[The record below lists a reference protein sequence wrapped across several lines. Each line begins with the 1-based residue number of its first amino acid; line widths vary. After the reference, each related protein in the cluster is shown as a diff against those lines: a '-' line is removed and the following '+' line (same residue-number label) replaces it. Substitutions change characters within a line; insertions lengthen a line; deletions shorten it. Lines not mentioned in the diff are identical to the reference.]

1 MKNTRTS
8 TGIKKKIVAG
18 FLILLTLIFVS
29 VLSVIKIST
38 KLSPPDP
45 GLSSSVAKLT
55 ITSNL
60 LSSIVQSD
68 GHARAFINTGDS
80 IYFDNYN
87 FQDKVTRQLID
98 SLILTSISNTNQYLR
113 ILIVDSLL
121 DLKRTTFNNFFIL
134 RNKNQIKR
142 PVDFGR
148 IVLNYSDSVKVP
160 NRTISKIVT
169 HQYPTAPEKKTGFLS
184 RIWSGIT
191 GKKKVDST
199 NFSGPVLDVKYD
211 TVLTYKAVRDT
222 TLSQVKTQLKKI
234 EERENLARQ
243 QANEREMMLIRADMD
258 IMNEIRAVLLLYE
271 KEEIEKAI
279 KVTEKSRALLDNL
292 WYTAFLLAA
301 LGLLATAGF
310 IIMIWKDLARSAF
323 YRRQSEEARALAESL
338 LKVKEQFLANMS
350 HEIRTPLTSII
361 GFSERL
367 SETSIDQEQSRYVR
381 YITSSSEHLL
391 ELINDLLD
399 FSRIG
404 SGKLTLDAR
413 SFNLSD
419 LFEEAFETLAPKA
432 KEKGLEVILKQNI
445 NPDQVIGDPLRLRQ
459 IVINLL
465 NNSIKF
471 TDKGKVMLQTK
482 AIITSDQKNVGILIR
497 VADTGI
503 GIPADKQEY
512 IFEEFSQVDHSITRK
527 YGGSGLGLA
536 ITKRL
541 VEMMDGT
548 IAVHSRSNQGTIFTV
563 KLSLPISETKDV
575 TSDSEREI
583 PKIKDLKNVGILLA
597 EDDDTTR
604 VLIAEFLEKYN
615 AEVITAIN
623 GIEALDL
630 FKKEPSKFRILIT
643 DIQMPGISGIEL
655 IDQIQLECIALN
667 LQLPAIIGLTAHASD
682 EELRKYKSSGID
694 YFILKPFKN
703 SEIIKAL
710 NLQAIMEEPT
720 QIKKGSLVNSQTRI
734 QIPEHTNNISTLDFS
749 SFRKFAGDD
758 EESLSRII
766 SSLETNILNT
776 SDEMLNA
783 FNKHNYSEVSVLAHR
798 LIPNIKLL
806 GAKSTADDLRKVE
819 VICKSEYVNAEELTE
834 HFNSIMIGLNDIR
847 IKLRNTHFSSNL

>member
-1 MKNTRTS
+1 MKNAKTT
-8 TGIKKKIVAG
+8 TGIKRKIVAG
-18 FLILLTLIFVS
+18 FLILLTLVFVS

-80 IYFDNYN
+80 LYFDNYN
-87 FQDKVTRQLID
+87 VQDKLTRKLID
-98 SLILTSISNTNQYLR
+98 SLILTSISNTNQYMR

-134 RNKNQIKR
+134 RNKNQIKK

-148 IVLNYSDSVKVP
+148 IVIKYNDSVKVS

-169 HQYPTAPEKKTGFLS
+169 QQYPTSPEKRTGFFS

-191 GKKKVDST
+191 GKKKADST
-199 NFSGPVLDVKYD
+199 ILTGPVLDVKYD
-211 TVLTYKAVRDT
+211 TILTYKAIRDT
-222 TLSQVKTQLKKI
+222 TLSQVNKQLKRI
-234 EERENLARQ
+234 EEKENLSRQ
-243 QANEREMMLIRADMD
+243 LANEREMMLIRADMD

-279 KVTEKSRALLDNL
+279 KATETSRKVLDNL
-292 WYTAFLLAA
+292 WYTAFLLAV
-301 LGLLATAGF
+301 LGLLATTGF

-323 YRRQSEEARALAESL
+323 YRRQLEQARALAESL

-367 SETSIDQEQSRYVR
+367 SETRIDQEQTKYVR

-404 SGKLTLDAR
+404 SGKLSLDSK
-413 SFNLSD
+413 SFYPSE

-432 KEKGLEVILKQNI
+432 KEKGLEVILKQNLT
-445 NPDQVIGDPLRLRQ
+445 PVQVIGDPLRLRQ
-459 IVINLL
+459 IIINLL

-471 TDKGKVMLQTK
+471 TEIGKVMLQTK
-482 AIITSDQKNVGILIR
+482 STISTDKRNVNIVIR

-503 GIPADKQEY
+503 GIPADKLEY

-536 ITKRL
+536 ITKKL
-541 VEMMDGT
+541 VEMMGGSV
-548 IAVHSRSNQGTIFTV
+548 AVLSRSDQGTIFTV
-563 KLSLPISETKDV
+563 RISLPV
-575 TSDSEREI
+575 SDSQDVKPDTGI
-583 PKIKDLKNVGILLA
+583 PLPKMKDLKNVSILVA
-597 EDDDTTR
+597 EDDETTR
-604 VLIAEFLEKYN
+604 ILLTEFLEKYN

-623 GIEALDL
+623 GIEALNI
-630 FKKEPSKFRILIT
+630 FKKQPSKFSILIT
-643 DIQMPGISGIEL
+643 DIQMPGLSGIEL
-655 IDQIQLECIALN
+655 IELIKIECSALN
-667 LQLPAIIGLTAHASD
+667 LPLPSIVGLTAHANS
-682 EELRKYKSSGID
+682 EEIRNYKESGID

-703 SEIIKAL
+703 SEIMKAL
-710 NLQAIMEEPT
+710 NLNVIDDKLREKETMVTLDNQSVVQKTEDT
-720 QIKKGSLVNSQTRI
+720 
-734 QIPEHTNNISTLDFS
+734 HDISDLDFS

-758 EESLSRII
+758 EESLLRII
-766 SSLETNILNT
+766 SSLETNISKT
-776 SDEMLNA
+776 SDEMISA
-783 FNKHNYSEVSVLAHR
+783 FNKQNYVDLSVLAHR

-806 GAKSTADDLRKVE
+806 GVKRTADDLRKVE
-819 VICKSEYVNAEELTE
+819 VICKSESVNIEELTDQ
-834 HFNSIMIGLNDIR
+834 FNSILVGLNNIR
-847 IKLRNTHFSSNL
+847 RKLRNTYYTSNL